1 MGIFDNLFSKKKK
14 DSTTLKVKVEPN
26 MHDYQK
32 MLLVQKAENR
42 C

>member
-1 MGIFDNLFSKKKK
+1 MGIFDSLFSKKKK
-14 DSTTLKVKVEPN
+14 DSTTPKVKVEPN

-32 MLLVQKAENR
+32 MLSVQKAENR